1 MILYTASHFG
11 KVSAKVNLLKR
22 IVGYSFGVVAKEA
35 LFQFVEQP
43 CSNGV
48 VRGVAIR
55 GDVVVGVAGWC
66 GSVNELIQTTAV
78 GWGADFV
85 DRGHGSVGRR
95 GCCTGGWA

>member
-43 CSNGV
+43 CSNSSV

-55 GDVVVGVAGWC
+55 GDVVVGVAG
-66 GSVNELIQTTAV
+66 GVVALTS
-78 GWGADFV
+78 
-85 DRGHGSVGRR
+85 
-95 GCCTGGWA
+95 

>member
-43 CSNGV
+43 CSNSSVVCGV
-48 VRGVAIR
+48 AIRGVAIR
-55 GDVVVGVAGWC
+55 GGAVAGVAGWC
-66 GSVNELIQTTAV
+66 GSVNELNQTTAWGV
-78 GWGADFV
+78 G
-85 DRGHGSVGRR
+85 GS
-95 GCCTGGWA
+95 